1 MLCPIQTFKVLPHII
16 EAIFVT
22 HLGSYGDFM
31 RCKTVNKAWREA
43 LDAIEQHA
51 SNNIKYLLMERR
63 FTHKWFEQDLVPT
76 LEIEVNAKVD
86 SVSIEGDQ
94 R

>member
-43 LDAIEQHA
+43 LDAIEQH
-51 SNNIKYLLMERR
+51 E
-63 FTHKWFEQDLVPT
+63 EQ
-76 LEIEVNAKVD
+76 EAAQVNWLRPKD
-86 SVSIEGDQ
+86 
-94 R
+94 